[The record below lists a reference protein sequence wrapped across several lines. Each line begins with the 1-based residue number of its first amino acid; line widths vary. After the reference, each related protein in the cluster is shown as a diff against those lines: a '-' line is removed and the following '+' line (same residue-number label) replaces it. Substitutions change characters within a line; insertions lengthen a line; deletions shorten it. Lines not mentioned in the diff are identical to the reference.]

1 MIVKFLK
8 DHEPH
13 EAGDVVQMPDVQIE
27 ALVQAGICE
36 LVEPKPESKPPYVE
50 PAAFKKARKVSKV
63 SKQ

>member
-36 LVEPKPESKPPYVE
+36 LVEPETKPAYVE
-50 PAAFKKARKVSKV
+50 PVAVKKARKVNRV